1 MLKTLV
7 FVLLAACG
15 GSDVCEGDHCVCA
28 ANDDC
33 THDCTTGG
41 NTCEVQCAPGHDC
54 DVGCAA
60 GEDCRVECSGVDAAA
75 TRAVPCMPVPAG
87 NRVTTPLAM
96 TPSFTGDMSL
106 DGPASVH
113 AASCLVPAGTSAMP
127 CAPAPPSESTSGEPD
142 KLSSESSR

>member
-54 DVGCAA
+54 DH
-60 GEDCRVECSGVDAAA
+60 
-75 TRAVPCMPVPAG
+75 AVPSPRPTNLNNLSVARLRRSRRSAHPHGLPV
-87 NRVTTPLAM
+87 
-96 TPSFTGDMSL
+96 
-106 DGPASVH
+106 
-113 AASCLVPAGTSAMP
+113 
-127 CAPAPPSESTSGEPD
+127 
-142 KLSSESSR
+142 